1 MSDTVTRKK
10 NTNLALPLS
19 MLKGIGPKRAAFF
32 AQKGLYTILDLLLFI
47 PIRYEDR
54 TRIAS
59 LAQATEDSNLLV
71 RGQVISGRESFF
83 PRTRKRLF
91 RILLKEGNQTLE
103 LLWFQYKKQ
112 HLEQYTQKGLELL
125 AYGTIRS
132 NRGSWQMIHPDI
144 VSAGNEDTPLGYFPV
159 YSHIQGIS
167 VQILRKIMRQALEQY
182 QHELVDPLPP
192 GLIQKLKL
200 PGLNETTQCLHFPDQ
215 SFSIDELNQFRTP
228 YHRCLIFERFFWVM
242 LTLAFRK
249 INRQKQS
256 SRVFTIPS
264 EVLPGIEKLLPFKL
278 TADQIKVIAEIMA
291 DLTSARPMNRLVL
304 GDVGCGKTVVAAV
317 AAHLAI
323 RNQVQTALM
332 APTQVLAQ
340 QHFEYFSGLNNELGF
355 KPVLLTSQLKKA
367 EREEIYDKIK
377 QGVYNLI
384 IGTHALIQKGLS
396 FLELGLVIIDEQH
409 RFGVRARAL
418 LDRKGQNPHI
428 LVMSAT
434 PIPRTLA
441 MTVYGDLDISMIRE
455 FPAGRARRTTYL
467 AVPKDKVT
475 VFEKLKEKLSAGQQ
489 AFVIC
494 PMIAQSEESDLKNV
508 TEMEQ
513 KLKKLLSPPYHIGL
527 VHGQLGAEE
536 RENAMVRFRQGK
548 LDLLT
553 ATTVIEVGIHVPN
566 ATVMIIE
573 QAERFGLA
581 QLHQLRG
588 RIGRGKE
595 EGICFLM
602 ASSKISDKARKR
614 LQVLAENDDG
624 FVIAQKD
631 LELRGQGELIGMQ
644 QAGLGELDLNDI
656 LQESGLLEKAKLE
669 AEALVQADPELSQP
683 EHTVLKE
690 YVESILMRPLD

>member
-10 NTNLALPLS
+10 NTNLVLPLS
-19 MLKGIGPKRAAFF
+19 LLKGIGPKRAAFF
-32 AQKGLYTILDLLLFI
+32 AQKGLYTILDLLLFT

-54 TRIAS
+54 TRIVS
-59 LAQATEDSNLLV
+59 LAQAIEGSGLLIK
-71 RGQVISGRESFF
+71 GQVISGRESFF

-91 RILLKEGNQTLE
+91 RILLKDGNQNLE

-112 HLEQYTQKGLELL
+112 HLEQYTQKGLDLL
-125 AYGTIRS
+125 VYGTVRQ

-144 VSAGNEDTPLGYFPV
+144 VSAGEEDASLGFFPV
-159 YSHIQGIS
+159 YSYIQGIS
-167 VQILRKIMRQALEQY
+167 VQILRKVMRQALEQY

-192 GLIQKLKL
+192 DLVQKLEL
-200 PGLNETTQCLHFPDQ
+200 PGLNATTQCLHFPDQ
-215 SFSIDELNQFRTP
+215 SFSIGALNQFRTP
-228 YHRCLIFERFFWVM
+228 YHRRLIFERFFWVM

-249 INRQKQS
+249 INRQKQGG
-256 SRVFTIPS
+256 RVFTIPL
-264 EVLPGIEKLLPFKL
+264 EVISGIEKWLPFKL
-278 TADQIKVIAEIMA
+278 TADQIKVIAEIIA
-291 DLTSARPMNRLVL
+291 DLKSTRPMNRLVL
-304 GDVGCGKTVVAAV
+304 GDVGCGKTVVAAA

-332 APTQVLAQ
+332 APTQILAQ
-340 QHFEYFSGLNNELGF
+340 QHFEYFLGLNNALGF

-367 EREEIYDKIK
+367 EKEELYDQIK

-441 MTVYGDLDISMIRE
+441 MTVYGDLDISMIHE

-467 AVPKDKVT
+467 AMPKDKVN

-494 PMIAQSEESDLKNV
+494 PMIEQSEESDLKNV
-508 TEMEQ
+508 TEMEA
-513 KLKKLLSPPYHIGL
+513 KLKKLLSPPYRIGL

-536 RENAMVRFRQGK
+536 RENAMDRFRHGK

-602 ASSKISDKARKR
+602 TSSKISDKAWER
-614 LQVLAENDDG
+614 LQVLAETEDG

-644 QAGLGELDLNDI
+644 QAGIGELDLNDI
-656 LQESGLLEKAKLE
+656 FRESGLLEKAKQE

-683 EHTVLKE
+683 EHAVLRE

>member
-1 MSDTVTRKK
+1 MSDTVIRKK

-19 MLKGIGPKRAAFF
+19 LLKGIGPKRAAFF
-32 AQKGLYTILDLLLFI
+32 AQKGLYTILDLLLFT

-54 TRIAS
+54 TRIVS
-59 LAQATEDSNLLV
+59 LAQAVEGAGSLV

-91 RILLKEGNQTLE
+91 RILLKDGNQNLE

-112 HLEQYTQKGLELL
+112 HLEQYVQKGLNLL
-125 AYGTIRS
+125 VYGTVRQ

-144 VSAGNEDTPLGYFPV
+144 VSAGEEDTPLGFFPV
-159 YSHIQGIS
+159 YSHIPGIS
-167 VQILRKIMRQALEQY
+167 VQVLRKIMRQALEQY
-182 QHELVDPLPP
+182 QHELVDPLPAE
-192 GLIQKLKL
+192 LVQKLEL
-200 PGLNETTQCLHFPDQ
+200 PGLNATTQCLHFPDH
-215 SFSIDELNQFRTP
+215 SFSIDDLNQFRTP
-228 YHRCLIFERFFWVM
+228 YHRRLIFERFFWVM

-249 INRQKQS
+249 INRQKQGG
-256 SRVFTIPS
+256 RVFQIPTEALS
-264 EVLPGIEKLLPFKL
+264 GLEKQLPFKL
-278 TADQIKVIAEIMA
+278 TADQIKVIEEIMA
-291 DLTSARPMNRLVL
+291 DLKSTRPMNRLVL
-304 GDVGCGKTVVAAV
+304 GDVGCGKTVVAAA

-323 RNQVQTALM
+323 RNHVQTALM
-332 APTQVLAQ
+332 APTQILAQ
-340 QHFEYFSGLNNELGF
+340 QHFEYFSGLNSELGF

-367 EREEIYDKIK
+367 ERDELYEQIK
-377 QGVYNLI
+377 QGAFNLI

-455 FPAGRARRTTYL
+455 FPAGRTRRTTCL
-467 AVPKDKVT
+467 ALAKDKVT

-494 PMIAQSEESDLKNV
+494 PMIEQSEESDLKNV
-508 TEMEQ
+508 TEMEV
-513 KLKKLLSPPYHIGL
+513 KLKKLLSPPYRIGL
-527 VHGQLGAEE
+527 VHGQLEAEE
-536 RENAMVRFRQGK
+536 RENAMAQFRQGK

-566 ATVMIIE
+566 ATIMIIE

-588 RIGRGKE
+588 RIGRGQK

-602 ASSKISDKARKR
+602 ASAKLTDKARER
-614 LQVLAENDDG
+614 LQVLTETEDG

-644 QAGLGELDLNDI
+644 QAGIGELDLNEI
-656 LQESGLLEKAKLE
+656 LQESGLLEKAKQE
-669 AEALVQADPELSQP
+669 TEDLVQADPDLSQP
-683 EHTVLKE
+683 EHAALRE